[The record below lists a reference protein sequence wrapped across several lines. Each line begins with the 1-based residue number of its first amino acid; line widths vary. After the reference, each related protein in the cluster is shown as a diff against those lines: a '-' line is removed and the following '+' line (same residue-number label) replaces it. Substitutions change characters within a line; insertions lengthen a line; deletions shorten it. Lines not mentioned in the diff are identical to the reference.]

1 MMKKTDDIDYSD
13 FLRLMLEKFP
23 LVNEI
28 QQLSF
33 DEIKNH
39 PVLSETQDY
48 INSVTESSID
58 KIVSESFAGKN
69 IFESKRF
76 ETEVAKTLLFT
87 YNLCEII
94 NNVLAKLYNPYPENQ
109 DIYFKLMVSG
119 LHQFRGIVSLYLSGC
134 EFSILALFRTLY
146 ENMLVFKFLAK
157 HKDLIP
163 AYNDH
168 ANIEYLK
175 LDKEFKDEAEIAK
188 IDQEIKA
195 ITDKYKNI
203 KNFESPYGWARSVY
217 SDIHNLTPIYTELG
231 YESYS
236 PIYFLACDFIHSSA
250 LAVNASNQSDTDLVF
265 IKPFLDSAMKFL
277 FEHTLTLLDNISIPK
292 STFFILVRLVAN
304 YYSKLD

>member
-1 MMKKTDDIDYSD
+1 MKKKTEDFNYSD
-13 FLRLMLEKFP
+13 FLRLMIERFP
-23 LVNEI
+23 LINDI

-39 PVLSETQDY
+39 PVLSETQVY

-58 KIVSESFAGKN
+58 KIVSETFSGKN

-76 ETEVAKTLLFT
+76 ETEEAKTLLFT
-87 YNLCEII
+87 YNLCETM
-94 NNVLAKLYNPYPENQ
+94 NNILARLYNPYPEEQ
-109 DIYFKLMVSG
+109 AIYFKLMVSG

-134 EFSILALFRTLY
+134 EFSILSSFRTLY
-146 ENMLVFKFLAK
+146 ENMLVFKFLAA

-175 LDKEFKDEAEIAK
+175 LDKGFKNETESAK
-188 IDQEIKA
+188 IDQAIKT
-195 ITDKYKNI
+195 ITDKYSNI
-203 KNFESPYGWARSVY
+203 KGFDTPYGWARSVY
-217 SDIHNLTPIYTELG
+217 PDIHNLTPIYTELG

-250 LAVNASNQSDTDLVF
+250 LAVNASNQSDADLVF

-277 FEHTLTLLDNISIPK
+277 FEHILTLLDNISIPK

-304 YYSKLD
+304 YYSKLK